1 MFHVPGETSDRG
13 ALIGVA
19 CDLPACRKV
28 CGFLGH
34 CANLG
39 CSSLVEFSEGLISKH
54 GNCEMSQESGHRADV
69 KKIAKSK
76 QDVDILYFDPV
87 RMHLIDPMHN
97 LYLGTA
103 KHLALDILIGRGILT
118 KSDVTMI
125 EQRLKQQRLKQVPTG
140 LGRIPTKTKIDIGTF
155 TE

>member
-1 MFHVPGETSDRG
+1 M
-13 ALIGVA
+13 
-19 CDLPACRKV
+19 
-28 CGFLGH
+28 
-34 CANLG
+34 
-39 CSSLVEFSEGLISKH
+39 
-54 GNCEMSQESGHRADV
+54 

-125 EQRLKQQRLKQVPTG
+125 EQRLKQVPAG

-155 TE
+155 TG